1 MSRKDASVEHASL
14 AAEIAKHDLAYHQND
29 APSISDGD
37 YDALKRRLLEIEQQ
51 YPTLAKG
58 SPSQKVGAVA
68 SGKFAKVKHAVPMLS
83 LDNAFSD
90 EDVEAFL
97 SQMKNFLGLPL
108 ETELAVTA
116 EPKIDG
122 LSMSLR
128 YEGRKLVQA
137 ATRGDGDEGELVTT
151 NVKTI
156 KNIPHE
162 LPKSAPDVI
171 EVRGEIYISNS
182 DFAELNEKLI
192 QAGEKPLANPRNGAA
207 GSLRQQDVSITAS
220 RPLKFFAYA
229 WGEAPELPAD
239 TQWGVVQ
246 AFKSWGLPVN
256 PLMVLCQTGADLVAQ
271 YRKIEAQRATLG
283 YDIDGV
289 VYKLND
295 LALQRRLG
303 FRTRSPRWA
312 IAHKF
317 SAVQATSILEAIDI
331 QVGRTGAL
339 TPVARLKPVT
349 VGGVVVSNATL
360 HNEDEIARKDVRVGD
375 TVIVQRAGD
384 VIPQIVRVEA
394 RGVGTV
400 PYQFPQVCPACGSPA
415 EREEREGGKTD
426 AVRRCTGGLI
436 CPAQR
441 VERLKHFTSRN
452 AFDIEGMGDKIV
464 EEFYADGLIAGPQDI
479 FTLQAR
485 DARSSKKLAQR
496 EGWGESSVANL
507 FAAIEARREIALDRF
522 IFGLGIRHVG
532 ETTARI
538 LARHYHSAE
547 HLRDQMAQAAEGSEA
562 RAELEA
568 IDGIGSIV
576 AHAIV
581 VFFSDVHSIE
591 IYNALLAQVRPQKLE
606 AVASASPVAG
616 QTVVFTGSLERMTRD
631 EAKAMA
637 ERLGAKVAGSVSK
650 KTDLLVAGP
659 GAGSKLKDAEKHGVK
674 VIDEAGWFELVGQT

>member
-1 MSRKDASVEHASL
+1 MSRKEAVAEHAKL
-14 AAEIAKHDLAYHQND
+14 AAEVAAHDLAYHQND
-29 APSISDGD
+29 APKISDAD
-37 YDALKRRLLEIEQQ
+37 YDALKRRLLELESQ

-58 SPSQKVGAVA
+58 SPTQKVGAVA
-68 SGKFAKVKHAVPMLS
+68 SGKFAKVKHAVSMLS

-90 EDVEAFL
+90 EDVLGFL
-97 SQMKNFLGLPL
+97 TQMKNFLGLPP
-108 ETELAVTA
+108 ETELPVTA

-137 ATRGDGDEGELVTT
+137 ATRGDGEEGENVTA
-151 NVKTI
+151 NVLTI
-156 KNIPHE
+156 QNIPHT
-162 LPKSAPDVI
+162 LAADAPDLI
-171 EVRGEIYISNS
+171 EVRGEIYMSNR
-182 DFAELNEKLI
+182 DFLALNEKLI
-192 QAGEKPLANPRNGAA
+192 EAGEKPLANPRNGAA

-229 WGEAPELPAD
+229 WGEAPKLPAQ
-239 TQWGVVQ
+239 TQMGVVQ

-256 PLMVLCQTGADLVAQ
+256 PLMQLCQTGAELLAH
-271 YRKIEAQRATLG
+271 YRNLESQRADLG

-295 LALQRRLG
+295 LALQQRLG

-317 SAVQATSILEAIDI
+317 SAVQATTALEGIDI

-360 HNEDEIARKDVRVGD
+360 HNEDEIKRKDVRIGD
-375 TVIVQRAGD
+375 HVIVQRAGD
-384 VIPQIVRVEA
+384 VIPQIVGVAE
-394 RGVGTV
+394 RGQDTV
-400 PYQFPQVCPACGSPA
+400 PYQFPQFCPACGSPA
-415 EREEREGGKTD
+415 EREERENGKAD

-441 VERLKHFTSRN
+441 MERLKHFTSRN
-452 AFDIEGMGDKIV
+452 AFDIEGLGDKII
-464 EEFYADGLIAGPQDI
+464 EEFYNDGLIAGPQDI

-485 DARSSKKLAQR
+485 DARSVKKLAQR
-496 EGWGESSVANL
+496 EGWGENSVANL
-507 FAAIEARREIALDRF
+507 WAAIEARRVIALDRF
-522 IFGLGIRHVG
+522 IFALGIRHVG
-532 ETTARI
+532 ETNARI

-547 HLRDQMAQAAEGSEA
+547 NLRDQMHAATEGSEA

-568 IDGIGSIV
+568 IDGIGGIV
-576 AHAIV
+576 AHSIIT
-581 VFFSDVHSIE
+581 FFADQHSIE
-591 IYNALLAQVRPQKLE
+591 IYNALLAQVRPQALE
-606 AVASASPVAG
+606 AVASSSPVAG
-616 QTVVFTGSLERMTRD
+616 KTVVFTGALERVTRD

-674 VIDEAGWFELVGQT
+674 VIDENGWFELVGA